1 MVLQVL
7 GKLGLSHAAL
17 LAQGSNCCASRKS
30 GITAT
35 PYQ

>member
-7 GKLGLSHAAL
+7 GKLGLPHATPL
-17 LAQGSNCCASRKS
+17 VLSPDYCASRKS